1 MKAEA
6 DVIVIGGGST
16 GTGIVRDLALRGV
29 NPLLVEKN
37 DLAAGATGACQGLL
51 HSGGRYVVSDRQSA
65 RECYSENRILR
76 KIAPSCVEETDGLF
90 VSLPDDGLEYQQQFV
105 RACEAI
111 GIPFDVLSPEKAI
124 ALEPNLSRGV
134 IGAVRVPDASIN
146 PFTLVFENAKA
157 AANLGGTIMPHT
169 RVTEL
174 IVQGERVK
182 GVRAIRPQTG
192 EILEVYSEFVINA
205 AGAWAGEVVQTVG
218 LSIPLLYAKGSILIT
233 SRRPTERVV
242 NRCRPP
248 SDGDIVVP
256 NETTG
261 LIGTTSIQVEGLDHL
276 TIEPREVELLLDE
289 TAQMVPGLSSA
300 RIIRAFAGVRP
311 LFQQFEVKDD
321 RQVGRGFVV
330 IDHDQRDGLMGLA
343 SIVGGK
349 MATYRLMAEKVV
361 DLVCEKLG
369 ITAECTTD
377 REPLP
382 SSQKRGFISLAERL
396 KKIDPGKRR
405 DPEKDSIICECELVT
420 RREIEEA
427 IMVEGASDLNDIRI
441 QTRMGTGPCQGA
453 FCVYK
458 ALGILAEMGKLDG
471 SLNSEMLKNF
481 LERRW
486 RGIHPIVA
494 GDQLKEEQLTQEIYA
509 GVFNL
514 DKEGLEAK
522 DNV

>member
-1 MKAEA
+1 M
-6 DVIVIGGGST
+6 
-16 GTGIVRDLALRGV
+16 
-29 NPLLVEKN
+29 
-37 DLAAGATGACQGLL
+37 
-51 HSGGRYVVSDRQSA
+51 
-65 RECYSENRILR
+65 
-76 KIAPSCVEETDGLF
+76 EETDGLF

-105 RACEAI
+105 GACEAI
-111 GIPFDVLSPEKAI
+111 GLPFEVLSPEKAI

-174 IVQGERVK
+174 IVQGGKVK
-182 GVRAIRPQTG
+182 GVRAISTQTG
-192 EILEVYSEFVINA
+192 EILEVHSEFVINA

-218 LSIPLLYAKGSILIT
+218 LSIPLLYSKGSILIT
-233 SRRPTERVV
+233 SRRPTGIVV

-276 TIEPREVELLLDE
+276 TIEPREVKLLLDE
-289 TAQMVPGLSSA
+289 TARMVPALNSA

-311 LFQQFEVKDD
+311 LFQQFEMKDD
-321 RQVGRGFVV
+321 RQVSRGFVI
-330 IDHDQRDGLMGLA
+330 IDHDERDGLIGLA

-349 MATYRLMAEKVV
+349 MATYRLMAEKVT

-369 ITAECTTD
+369 IAAECTTD

-396 KKIDPGKRR
+396 KKIDPEKRR
-405 DPEKDSIICECELVT
+405 DPEKDLIICECELVT
-420 RREIEEA
+420 RREIEQT
-427 IMVEGASDLNDIRI
+427 IKVDGASDLNDIRI
-441 QTRMGTGPCQGA
+441 QTRMGTGPCQGV

-458 ALGILAEMGKLDG
+458 TLGILAEMGKLDG
-471 SLNSEMLKNF
+471 SFNSELLKNF

-522 DNV
+522 DKA